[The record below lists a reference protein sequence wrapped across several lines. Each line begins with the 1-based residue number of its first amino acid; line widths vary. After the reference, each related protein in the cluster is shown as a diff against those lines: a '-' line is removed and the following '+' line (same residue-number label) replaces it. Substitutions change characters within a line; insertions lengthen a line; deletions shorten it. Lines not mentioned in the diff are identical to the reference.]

1 MLNASSAMTKRDE
14 CLRLFGND
22 KDRLVVYVVCARL
35 WRGGRRPATASERSE
50 CGGRAL
56 ASLGTAGLPN
66 GRKRPYNYKIY
77 ESIYP

>member
-1 MLNASSAMTKRDE
+1 MIKIDWVFMWFALGYGEVA
-14 CLRLFGND
+14 
-22 KDRLVVYVVCARL
+22 
-35 WRGGRRPATASERSE
+35 
-50 CGGRAL
+50 GGRAL